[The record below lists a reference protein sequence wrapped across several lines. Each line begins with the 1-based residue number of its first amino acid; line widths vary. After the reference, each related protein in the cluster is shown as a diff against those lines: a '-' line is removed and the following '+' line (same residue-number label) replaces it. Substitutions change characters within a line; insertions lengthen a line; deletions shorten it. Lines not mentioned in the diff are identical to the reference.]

1 MKKYTIILLL
11 LTILCGCSNKD
22 LKEKEEVKEKQP
34 TVEIDTYKDENNVP
48 LGFYYKNNLLTTH
61 ECAWNQYKDI
71 TWIDILPTN
80 DTPLTENKTKK
91 LWNTYWENYKDKNY
105 KFGIEI
111 SYTLNSGEKVDLT
124 LLKPS
129 DNASIFNY
137 IQIYL
142 YDGYNAT
149 TSWYD
154 HLEDHE
160 ITDNTVFTS
169 IKLTGSTYIDQV
181 TSPITLS
188 VFTYDT
194 QDDFDPKTNKY
205 RGNSKYTIKIN
216 KI

>member
-1 MKKYTIILLL
+1 MKKYTIVILLIIL
-11 LTILCGCSNKD
+11 LCGCSNKQSQPNEIIKD
-22 LKEKEEVKEKQP
+22 EQPITQEE
-34 TVEIDTYKDENNVP
+34 TYKDENNVK
-48 LGFYYKNNLLTTH
+48 LGFYYKNNLLTSH
-61 ECAWNQYKDI
+61 ECTWKQYKDI

-80 DTPLTENKTKK
+80 DTPLTENSTKK
-91 LWNTYWENYKDKNY
+91 LWNTYWTNHKEKNY

-111 SYTLNSGEKVDLT
+111 SYTLNTGENVDLT
-124 LLKPS
+124 ILKPS

-160 ITDNTVFTS
+160 MTDETVFTS

>member
-1 MKKYTIILLL
+1 MKKYAIILLL
-11 LTILCGCSNKD
+11 LTLLCGCSKD
-22 LKEKEEVKEKQP
+22 TNKEKEENKEQQP
-34 TVEIDTYKDENNVP
+34 IIKIESYKDENNTP
-48 LGFYYKNNLLTTH
+48 LGFYYKNNLLTSH
-61 ECAWNQYKDI
+61 ECTWNQYKDI
-71 TWIDILPTN
+71 TWLDILPTN
-80 DTPLTENKTKK
+80 DTPLTENSTKK
-91 LWNTYWENYKDKNY
+91 LWNTYWTNYKDKNL

-111 SYTLNSGEKVDLT
+111 SYTLNNGDFVDLT

-129 DNASIFNY
+129 DNAAIFNY

-169 IKLTGSTYIDQV
+169 IKLTGSTYIEQV

-205 RGNSKYTIKIN
+205 RGNSKYTITIN